1 MPTQV
6 LIDSGDTYVAVFT
19 SAGAE
24 TGAIKVERSALIDV
38 TGNAPY
44 RLRIMRA
51 EWTVIAGESVT
62 IAFGATTPDTALILT
77 GTGEMCL
84 GKKYGGIPDPISA
97 GNTGDILFTSSGGP
111 YTILL
116 HIEKD

>member
-1 MPTQV
+1 MTTQV

-19 SAGAE
+19 NDGAE
-24 TGAIKVERSALIDV
+24 SGVVKIDKSELIDI
-38 TGNAPY
+38 TGNIPH

-51 EWTVIAGESVT
+51 EWAVVAGQSVT
-62 IAFGATTPDTALILT
+62 IAFGASTPDPAMVLS

-84 GKKYGGIPDPISA
+84 GKKYGGIPDPLSA
-97 GNTGDILFTSSGGP
+97 GNTGDILFTSTGGT